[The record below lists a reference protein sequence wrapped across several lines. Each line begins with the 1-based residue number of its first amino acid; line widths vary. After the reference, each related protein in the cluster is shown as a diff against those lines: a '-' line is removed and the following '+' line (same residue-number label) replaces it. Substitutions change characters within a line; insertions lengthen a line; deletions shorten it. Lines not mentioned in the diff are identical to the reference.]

1 MTIQSNFLKI
11 VAAIAFIGALGAIAY
26 FPAAQQRNA
35 RSNQSKK
42 PVAVPPGQVTFS
54 ANAPQLS
61 SLKVV
66 ALNAVPLPV
75 SDPVNG
81 RVTYDESLTAR
92 VSSPIAGRVIALHAE
107 PGDRVARGFVMAA
120 IDAPELATAEADWR
134 KAVADERRKYMS
146 LERAQTLYGGEVLAL
161 KDLESAQADHE
172 QAKAETRRAA
182 LRMKNLNAT
191 GQEQGAFGLRSPI
204 AGTVA
209 DRQINPGQEVRP
221 DLAAPLFVVTDLRH
235 LWVIADVAERSA
247 VGLRPGQPVMIE
259 TDAYPGERFAARVD
273 RIGLILDPGTRR
285 VQVRCAVLN
294 ADLKLKPEMF
304 AKVFFLPGDGAKKAI
319 AVTNASLFVEG
330 MYDFVFVESRPG
342 TFAKRRVNVALRG
355 HDTSFI
361 DAGLASGER
370 IVSEGA
376 FLLNAEVAANA
387 Q

>member
-1 MTIQSNFLKI
+1 MNVQLNLIKT
-11 VAAIAFIGALGAIAY
+11 VAAIAFISVLAAIAY
-26 FPAAQQRNA
+26 FPVAQDTASSTQA
-35 RSNQSKK
+35 KA
-42 PVAVPPGQVTFS
+42 PVRAPSGQVTFA

-66 ALNAVPLPV
+66 ALSAVPLPV

-107 PGDRVARGFVMAA
+107 PGDRVRRGFVLAA
-120 IDAPELATAEADWR
+120 IDAPDLATAEADWR
-134 KAVADERRKYMS
+134 KAQADEGRKRMA
-146 LERAQTLYGGEVLAL
+146 LERAQTLYHGEVLAL

-235 LWVIADVAERSA
+235 LWVIADVAEHSA
-247 VGLRPGQPVMIE
+247 VALRSGQIVTIE
-259 TDAYPGERFAARVD
+259 TDAYPGERFVARVE

-285 VQVRCAVLN
+285 IQVRCSVFN
-294 ADLKLKPEMF
+294 PDLKLKPEMF
-304 AKVFFLPGDGAKKAI
+304 ARVSFLPGNGGKKAI

-330 MYDFVFVESRPG
+330 MYDFVFVETRPG

-355 HDTSFI
+355 HDSSFI

-370 IVSEGA
+370 VVTEGA